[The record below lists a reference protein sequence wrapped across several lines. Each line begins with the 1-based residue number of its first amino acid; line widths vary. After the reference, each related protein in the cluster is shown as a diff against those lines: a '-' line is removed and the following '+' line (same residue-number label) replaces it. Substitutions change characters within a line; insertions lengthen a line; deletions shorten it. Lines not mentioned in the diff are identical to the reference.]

1 LRHGPLSETA
11 EHRAAGVP
19 GYDARVSELQPGDR
33 FAGHRIDAVA
43 GRGGMGVVYRALQL
57 DLDRHVALK
66 VIAQQ
71 LAQDQTFRDR
81 FVRES
86 RAAASI
92 DHPNVIPIYYAG
104 EHDGVLYIAMRYVEG
119 PDLRSLVRAHE
130 RLDPERAARLVAQ
143 VGAAL
148 DAAHARGI
156 VHRDVKPENVLL
168 GASDHVYLTDFG
180 LTKRVDS
187 LAGIPTRPG
196 GWVGT
201 LGYVAP
207 EQIRGERV
215 DARADVYALGCLLV
229 FALTGHAP
237 FRRETEEAT
246 LWAHL
251 SEPPPPVSADVPGV
265 PPAFDAVVARAM
277 AKDPA
282 ERFQSAGDLGKA
294 ALAAAGVI
302 VSDPGERSVATGAA
316 AWEERSTAAEGE
328 GATIPV
334 APPPGSPRQVSPT
347 PARPTP
353 VSPGAPQAERPGR
366 RSALLVGGAILAA
379 LAVGAALAVA
389 LSSGGGGGS
398 ASSTPPAPGLA
409 SVAVGDRPNGI
420 ALGGGLAWVL
430 HQPSA
435 TVATIDQRSASLTAA
450 APNVGARPS
459 AITTGFGRVW
469 VANPGLGQLIALG
482 ITSQR
487 REGAPIKLPPGNP
500 VAMAADARSI
510 WVGMRSFSGATLV
523 KVDPA
528 TGTFTTLPLPYG
540 VQSLTTGAGAVWI
553 RERQKRQVLRL
564 DVADGTRRGFVVGNG
579 PSGIA
584 FGAGRV
590 WVANRADGSVTRI
603 DAGSFN
609 TAVIPVGAQPAG
621 IAVGAGGIWV
631 ANQLA
636 STVTRI
642 DPTTERP
649 DAAPIT
655 LPASA
660 TNPYAIAADGAFA
673 WVTSL
678 ANGVVTRI
686 RAPAAR

>member
-1 LRHGPLSETA
+1 MR
-11 EHRAAGVP
+11 
-19 GYDARVSELQPGDR
+19 ELQPGDE

-57 DLDRHVALK
+57 DLERHVALK
-66 VIAQQ
+66 VITQQ
-71 LAQDQTFRDR
+71 LAEDDTFRDR

-92 DHPNVIPIYYAG
+92 DHPNVIPIYYTG
-104 EHDGVLYIAMRYVEG
+104 EHEGVLYIAMRYVEG
-119 PDLRSLVRAHE
+119 PDLRSLVRAHD
-130 RLDPERAARLVAQ
+130 RLDPERAARLIAQ

-168 GASDHVYLTDFG
+168 HAADHVYLTDFG

-187 LAGIPTRPG
+187 LGGIPTRPG

-229 FALTGHAP
+229 FALSGHAP

-251 SEPPPPVSADVPGV
+251 SEPPPQVSADVPGV
-265 PPAFDAVVARAM
+265 PPAFDAVIARAM

-302 VSDPGERSVATGAA
+302 VSDPGERTVATGAA
-316 AWEERSTAAEGE
+316 AWEDHTTAAEGE
-328 GATIPV
+328 GVTNPIPPRLRH
-334 APPPGSPRQVSPT
+334 PPHVSPT
-347 PARPTP
+347 PVRPTP
-353 VSPGAPQAERPGR
+353 ATPVPVPAATQRHRGR
-366 RSALLVGGAILAA
+366 TGLLVGGAILAA
-379 LAVGAALAVA
+379 LAAGGALALV
-389 LSSGGGGGS
+389 LSNRGSGSSSGGVSSS
-398 ASSTPPAPGLA
+398 APPARTSAAPALTT
-409 SVAVGDRPNGI
+409 VPVGDRPNGI
-420 ALGGGLAWVL
+420 VLAGSLAWVL
-430 HQPSA
+430 HSPSA
-435 TVATIDQRSASLTAA
+435 TVATIGRRTAKLTPVK
-450 APNVGARPS
+450 PNVGARPS

-469 VANPGLGQLIALG
+469 VANPGASLLIPLG
-482 ITSQR
+482 ITSHR
-487 REGAPIKLPPGNP
+487 RAGNVIQLPPGNP
-500 VAMAADARSI
+500 VALAVDAHSI
-510 WVGMRSFSGATLV
+510 WVGMRSYGGATLV
-523 KVDPA
+523 KVNPHSGA
-528 TGTFTTLPLPYG
+528 FRTLAMPYG
-540 VQSLTTGAGAVWI
+540 VQSLTTGGGAVWI
-553 RERQKRQVLRL
+553 RERRKRQVVRL
-564 DVADGTRRGFVVGNG
+564 DIADGTRRGFVVGNG

-590 WVANRADGSVTRI
+590 WVANKDEASVTRI

-609 TAVIPVGAQPAG
+609 TAEIPVGAQPAG
-621 IAVGAGGIWV
+621 IAVGAGGVWV

-642 DPTTERP
+642 DLATERP
-649 DAAPIT
+649 DSRPIT
-655 LPASA
+655 LPSSA
-660 TNPYAIAADGAFA
+660 TNPYAVAADGAFA

-686 RAPAAR
+686 DARATR

>member
-1 LRHGPLSETA
+1 
-11 EHRAAGVP
+11 
-19 GYDARVSELQPGDR
+19 VSELQPGDH

-104 EHDGVLYIAMRYVEG
+104 EHEGVLYIAMRYVEG

-168 GASDHVYLTDFG
+168 GAADHVYLTDFG

-187 LAGIPTRPG
+187 LGGMPTRPG

-251 SEPPPPVSADVPGV
+251 SEPPPPVSGDVPGV

-328 GATIPV
+328 GATLPV
-334 APPPGSPRQVSPT
+334 APPPGSPPQVAPT
-347 PARPTP
+347 PVRPTP
-353 VSPGAPQAERPGR
+353 VAPASAPADRAGGR
-366 RSALLVGGAILAA
+366 RTGLLVGGALLAA
-379 LAVGAALAVA
+379 LAVGAALAV
-389 LSSGGGGGS
+389 LVSGGSGGGGSSGPGTS
-398 ASSTPPAPGLA
+398 AARTSAAGALTT
-409 SVAVGDRPNGI
+409 VAVGDRPNGI
-420 ALGGGLAWVL
+420 ALAGGLAWVL

-435 TVATIDQRSASLTAA
+435 TVATIDQRTARLTGAP
-450 APNVGARPS
+450 PNVGARPS
-459 AITTGFGRVW
+459 AIAVGFGRVW
-469 VANPGLGQLIALG
+469 VANPSLSQLIPIG
-482 ITSQR
+482 ITSR
-487 REGAPIKLPPGNP
+487 RRQGAPIQLPPGNP
-500 VAMAADARSI
+500 VALAVDAHSI
-510 WVGMRSFSGATLV
+510 WVGMRSFGGATLV
-523 KVDPA
+523 KVNPL

-540 VQSLTTGAGAVWI
+540 VQSLATGGGAVWI

-579 PSGIA
+579 PSAIA
-584 FGAGRV
+584 FGSGRV

-609 TAVIPVGAQPAG
+609 TAVIPVGSQPAG
-621 IAVGAGGIWV
+621 IAFGAGGVWV

-642 DPTTERP
+642 DPASERP

-655 LPASA
+655 LPANA

-678 ANGVVTRI
+678 ADGVVTRI
-686 RAPAAR
+686 RAAAAR

>member
-1 LRHGPLSETA
+1 M
-11 EHRAAGVP
+11 
-19 GYDARVSELQPGDR
+19 SELQPGDR

-66 VIAQQ
+66 VITQQ
-71 LAQDQTFRDR
+71 LAQDETFRDR

-92 DHPNVIPIYYAG
+92 DHPNVIPIYYTG
-104 EHDGVLYIAMRYVEG
+104 EHEGVLYIAMRYVEG
-119 PDLRSLVRAHE
+119 PDLRSLVRAHD

-168 GASDHVYLTDFG
+168 GAADHVYLTDFG

-187 LAGIPTRPG
+187 LGGIPTRAG

-229 FALTGHAP
+229 FALSGHAP

-251 SEPPPPVSADVPGV
+251 SEPPPAVSADVPGV
-265 PPAFDAVVARAM
+265 PPAFDAVIARAM

-316 AWEERSTAAEGE
+316 AWEDHTTAAEGE
-328 GATIPV
+328 GVTIPV
-334 APPPGSPRQVSPT
+334 PPRLRYPPHVSPT
-347 PARPTP
+347 PVRPTP
-353 VSPGAPQAERPGR
+353 AAPVPAPAGTRRRGR
-366 RSALLVGGAILAA
+366 RTELLLGGAILAA
-379 LAVGAALAVA
+379 LAVGGALALV
-389 LSSGGGGGS
+389 LSDRGGGAGS
-398 ASSTPPAPGLA
+398 GAPAARTSAAPALTT
-409 SVAVGDRPNGI
+409 VAVGDRPNGI
-420 ALGGGLAWVL
+420 VLAGSLAWVL
-430 HQPSA
+430 HSPSA
-435 TVATIDQRSASLTAA
+435 TVATIDQRTAKPTPRK
-450 APNVGARPS
+450 PNVGARPS
-459 AITTGFGRVW
+459 AITSGFDRVW
-469 VANPGLGQLIALG
+469 VANPGLAQLIALG
-482 ITSQR
+482 ITSHR
-487 REGAPIKLPPGNP
+487 REGKPIQLPPGNP
-500 VAMAADARSI
+500 VALAADAHSI

-523 KVDPA
+523 KVNPH
-528 TGTFTTLPLPYG
+528 TGAFTTLALPYG

-553 RERQKRQVLRL
+553 RERRKRQVVRL

-590 WVANRADGSVTRI
+590 WVANKDEGSVTRI

-609 TAVIPVGAQPAG
+609 TAEIPVGSQPAG
-621 IAVGAGGIWV
+621 IAVGAGGVWV

-642 DPTTERP
+642 DPVTERP
-649 DAAPIT
+649 DPSPIA
-655 LPASA
+655 LPPSA
-660 TNPYAIAADGAFA
+660 TNPYAVAADGAFA

-686 RAPAAR
+686 RARTTR

>member
-1 LRHGPLSETA
+1 M
-11 EHRAAGVP
+11 
-19 GYDARVSELQPGDR
+19 SELQPGDR

-104 EHDGVLYIAMRYVEG
+104 EHEGVLYIAMRYVEG

-187 LAGIPTRPG
+187 LGGMPTRPG

-251 SEPPPPVSADVPGV
+251 SEPPPPVSGDVPGV

-277 AKDPA
+277 AKDPT
-282 ERFQSAGDLGKA
+282 ERFHSAGDLGRA
-294 ALAAAGVI
+294 ALAAAGVV

-316 AWEERSTAAEGE
+316 TWEERSTAAEGE
-328 GATIPV
+328 GVTIPV
-334 APPPGSPRQVSPT
+334 SPPPGSPPQITPT
-347 PARPTP
+347 PVRPTP
-353 VSPGAPQAERPGR
+353 VAPGHPPVEPRGR
-366 RSALLVGGAILAA
+366 RTGLLVGGGIAA
-379 LAVGAALAVA
+379 AFAVGAALAV
-389 LSSGGGGGS
+389 LLSGGGSSGS
-398 ASSTPPAPGLA
+398 GSSAPTARTSGAPGLTT
-409 SVAVGDRPNGI
+409 VAVGERPNGI
-420 ALGGGLAWVL
+420 ALAGGLAWVL
-430 HQPSA
+430 HQPGA
-435 TVATIDQRSASLTAA
+435 TVATIDQRTAKLTAA
-450 APNVGARPS
+450 APNVGPRPA

-469 VANPGLGQLIALG
+469 VANPGLGRLIPLG
-482 ITSQR
+482 IASHR
-487 REGAPIKLPPGNP
+487 RQGNPIRLPPGNP
-500 VAMAADARSI
+500 VALAADEHSI
-510 WVGMRSFSGATLV
+510 WVGMRSFGGATLV
-523 KVDPA
+523 KVDPR

-540 VQSLTTGAGAVWI
+540 VQSLTTGGGAVWI

-584 FGAGRV
+584 FGAGKV
-590 WVANRADGSVTRI
+590 WVANKADGSVTRI

-621 IAVGAGGIWV
+621 IAVGAGGVWV

-642 DPTTERP
+642 DPATEQP
-649 DAAPIT
+649 DTSPIT
-655 LPASA
+655 LPPRA